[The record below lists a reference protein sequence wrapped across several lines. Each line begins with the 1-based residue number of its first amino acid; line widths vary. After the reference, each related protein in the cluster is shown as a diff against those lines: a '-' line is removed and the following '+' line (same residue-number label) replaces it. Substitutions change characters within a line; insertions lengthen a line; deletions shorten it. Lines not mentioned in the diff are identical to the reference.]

1 MARPEPFG
9 GLQIMTHFY
18 LYLSIILLAQ
28 ALALTLLA
36 LIRQRHR
43 EDRTDCGVRNTPAHS
58 ERFTCLEAD
67 LKEVN
72 QGVYLCQMRFANQ
85 RSLKFEVRSLK

>member
-28 ALALTLLA
+28 ALALALLA
-36 LIRQRHR
+36 LIRQRHG
-43 EDRTDCGVRNTPAHS
+43 EDRTDCGVRDTPARL
-58 ERFTCLEAD
+58 EFFTCLEAD

-72 QGVYLCQMRFANQ
+72 EGVYLCQMRFANQ
-85 RSLKFEVRSLK
+85 GRLKFEVRSLK